1 MAKKEIAI
9 IGGGAA
15 GFFTAANLKN
25 LSTKA
30 NITIYE
36 GSNKLLS
43 KVLISGGGR
52 CNVTNTI
59 SDPILLTEN
68 YPRGKEFLLDSFKQF
83 STTDTQEWFN
93 QRGVSLK
100 TEPDGRV
107 FPLSNSS
114 QTIYNCL
121 EREAKINGVHIKTHH
136 RLENIRI
143 ENDCYQL
150 SFNNAELK
158 ADFVVLATGS
168 NAPIYKILEKLEV
181 DCVPQVPSLF
191 TFEAQKH
198 LQIDLA
204 GVSVENVRVSIKGIK
219 DSEQRGPL
227 LITHWGYTG
236 PSILRLSAWQARNL
250 NELDYKFTLSINWLS
265 DYSSASLRE
274 ELSLL
279 TTSSPKDK
287 VASWKKHGLPK
298 RLWSFLLQKAEIKE
312 YTNWSEIGKKGINR
326 LVEALTKYEVF
337 INKKSTFK
345 DEFVT
350 AGGIDLAEID
360 NTSFTLKKHKHL
372 YAAGEILNIDAITGG
387 FNFQAAWTGSFLIAK
402 HISENIY

>member
-15 GFFTAANLKN
+15 GFFTAANLSG
-25 LSTKA
+25 LSNAA

-59 SDPILLTEN
+59 SDPSLLAEN
-68 YPRGKEFLLDSFKQF
+68 YPRGKDFLLDSFKQF
-83 STTDTQEWFN
+83 STADTQDWFN
-93 QRGVSLK
+93 QRGVPLK

-121 EREAKINGVHIKTHH
+121 EREAKINGVQIKTHH
-136 RLENIRI
+136 RLEDISKEDNG
-143 ENDCYQL
+143 YLL
-150 SFNNAELK
+150 SFNKSEIK
-158 ADFVVLATGS
+158 ADFIVLATGS
-168 NAPIYKILEKLEV
+168 NAPIYKILKKLDV

-191 TFEAQKH
+191 TFEAKRH
-198 LQIDLA
+198 LQLDLA
-204 GVSVENVRVSIKGIK
+204 GVSIENARVSINEIK
-219 DSEQRGPL
+219 DSEQQGPL

-250 NELDYKFTLSINWLS
+250 NELEYKFTLSINWLS
-265 DYSSASLRE
+265 DYSSAGLHE

-298 RLWSFLLQKAEIKE
+298 RLWNFILQKAEIKE

-326 LVEALTKYEVF
+326 LVDALTKYEVF

-350 AGGIDLAEID
+350 AGGINLDELD
-360 NTSFTLKKHKHL
+360 NTSFAIKKHNNL

-387 FNFQAAWTGSFLIAK
+387 FNFQAAWTGSLLIAK
-402 HISENIY
+402 HISTILE